1 MSIYPPLKSVCPSI
15 RDYLIFLCPFQVL
28 ELMKE
33 VTEEED
39 EEETISD
46 ISGKQSLEEW
56 QEKDQLFNVVKV
68 V

>member
-1 MSIYPPLKSVCPSI
+1 MSIYPPLKSVCPSK
-15 RDYLIFLCPFQVL
+15 RLYVFLCPFQVL

-46 ISGKQSLEEW
+46 ISGKQSLEE
-56 QEKDQLFNVVKV
+56 
-68 V
+68 

>member
-1 MSIYPPLKSVCPSI
+1 
-15 RDYLIFLCPFQVL
+15 
-28 ELMKE
+28 MKE

-56 QEKDQLFNVVKV
+56 QEKDQL
-68 V
+68 

>member
-1 MSIYPPLKSVCPSI
+1 MKIETDFASS
-15 RDYLIFLCPFQVL
+15 FQVL

-46 ISGKQSLEEW
+46 ISGMQALAE
-56 QEKDQLFNVVKV
+56 
-68 V
+68 

>member
-1 MSIYPPLKSVCPSI
+1 ML
-15 RDYLIFLCPFQVL
+15 DFQVL

-46 ISGKQSLEEW
+46 ISGMRSLAE
-56 QEKDQLFNVVKV
+56 
-68 V
+68 

>member
-1 MSIYPPLKSVCPSI
+1 MSIYPPLKSVCPSK
-15 RDYLIFLCPFQVL
+15 RLYFCVLFQVL

-46 ISGKQSLEEW
+46 ISGKQSLEE
-56 QEKDQLFNVVKV
+56 
-68 V
+68 